1 MKNKIR
7 LCRWHLLFFSILC
20 VSIAEKGKAQAVKSS
35 DYQNNP
41 AWVQMMS
48 DPNVN
53 YYEAVKAYEDYWKG
67 KPKPNNEEE
76 EMEMMAQRN
85 HSTKMTEKDKKKLE
99 KEEHEHER
107 EMERESKR
115 KLTEDD
121 LKQLE
126 WKREMTYQCKRFE
139 DWMRTVKPYVQ
150 NDGRIL
156 SEEERM
162 KIYEQRQQ
170 ELKGEK

>member
-1 MKNKIR
+1 MKNKYA
-7 LCRWHLLFFSILC
+7 LYYYKHLLLLNILF
-20 VSIAEKGKAQAVKSS
+20 VSISGKLDAQAAKSS

-41 AWVQMMS
+41 SWVQMMS
-48 DPNVN
+48 NPHVN
-53 YYEAVKAYEDYWKG
+53 YYEAVKAYNDYWKG
-67 KPKPNNEEE
+67 KPKPNDEAE
-76 EMEMMAQRN
+76 EMEMMAERN
-85 HSTKMTEKDKKKLE
+85 HPSKMTAKEKKKFE
-99 KEEHEHER
+99 MEER
-107 EMERESKR
+107 EHKREGDQSRK

-139 DWMRTVKPYVQ
+139 DWMQTVKPYVQ

-162 KIYEQRQQ
+162 KIYEQRMD
-170 ELKGEK
+170 ELRKEK